1 LETFLRI
8 FTFITIRDGQMADV
22 EIAKMLIKVGGILT
36 VIEPFF
42 IAVLLLLTV
51 IGILFAISFAILGY
65 WIFKRSEETIEFIE
79 NKEYKKAKD
88 KLLVPAIIALILTS
102 RVGGILMLLG
112 LVLLP
117 SEKPTSF

>member
-1 LETFLRI
+1 
-8 FTFITIRDGQMADV
+8 
-22 EIAKMLIKVGGILT
+22 LIKVGGILS
-36 VIEPFF
+36 VIEPFL
-42 IAVLLLLTV
+42 IAVLLLLTI
-51 IGILFAISFAILGY
+51 IGILLAIPFAILGY
-65 WIFKRSEETIEFIE
+65 WIFKRSEECVELIE

-117 SEKPTSF
+117 SEGSTSTS

>member
-1 LETFLRI
+1 
-8 FTFITIRDGQMADV
+8 MADV
-22 EIAKMLIKVGGILT
+22 EMAKTLIKVGGILS
-36 VIEPFF
+36 VIEPFL
-42 IAVLLLLTV
+42 IAVLLLLTI
-51 IGILFAISFAILGY
+51 IGILLAIPFAILGY
-65 WIFKRSEETIEFIE
+65 WIFKRSEECVELIE

-117 SEKPTSF
+117 SEGTTSTS

>member
-1 LETFLRI
+1 
-8 FTFITIRDGQMADV
+8 MADV
-22 EIAKMLIKVGGILT
+22 EMAKTLIKVGGILS

-51 IGILFAISFAILGY
+51 VGILFAIPFAILGY
-65 WIFKRSEETIEFIE
+65 WIFKRSEETMEFIE

-88 KLLVPAIIALILTS
+88 KLLIPAIIALILTS
-102 RVGGILMLLG
+102 RVGGLLMLLG